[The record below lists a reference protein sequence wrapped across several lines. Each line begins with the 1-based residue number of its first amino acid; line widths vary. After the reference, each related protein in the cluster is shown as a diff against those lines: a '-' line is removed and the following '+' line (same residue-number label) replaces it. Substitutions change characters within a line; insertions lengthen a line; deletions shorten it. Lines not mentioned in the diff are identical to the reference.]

1 MGTIRLDAGVSLGV
15 DANDE
20 NTSLP
25 EVKSLRIPVVVALAI
40 SICVKTEFLIEVEVE
55 AELLNVLKKCLETC

>member
-1 MGTIRLDAGVSLGV
+1 MGTIRLNAGVSLGV

-55 AELLNVLKKCLETC
+55 AELLNVQKK